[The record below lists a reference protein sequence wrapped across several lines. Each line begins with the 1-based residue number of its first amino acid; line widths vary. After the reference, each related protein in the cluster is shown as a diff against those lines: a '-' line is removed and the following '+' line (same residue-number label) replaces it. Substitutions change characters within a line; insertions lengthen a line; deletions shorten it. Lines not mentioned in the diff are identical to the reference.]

1 MKLKVSRASPEL
13 LALIGEGFLS
23 RLSFGLVSFALPL
36 YAYHIGMSM
45 SSIGVLFSV
54 NAVAEVS
61 LKPFMSRFA
70 DRFGFKQSL
79 GLAIGFRSVLAL
91 LLAFSDAPWQLY
103 AIRFLHG
110 MIESLR
116 DPAINS
122 MLAERNGEKSV
133 ASAFSWYW
141 TARYTAGALG
151 KTAAGLLLA
160 WTAAN
165 YKFVFLCAF
174 ALSILPFYVV
184 LRYTKN
190 QPRSNPPEKTI
201 PGPEPAPGCKR
212 TAAPKLPIAAFAGFG
227 FLVTS
232 TSAMLN
238 SLFPLLATQYAG
250 LTEAQTGLIFGIST
264 TLMLISGPVFG
275 WLSDNVSRKLVLLIR
290 SAANTLSSLLYLFF
304 PGLAGVTA
312 GKIVDDTGKAAFR
325 PAWGALMARISGTD
339 RSRRARTIGTMTI
352 GENLGETIGPMLG
365 GFLWTTYGVACL
377 LITRAVMA
385 LSAELYAVFIVD
397 PHITPAGGLKE
408 ERSIIDRAR
417 SLSDI
422 RFLKRN
428 WRF

>member
-1 MKLKVSRASPEL
+1 MKLAVPRASPEL

-36 YAYHIGMSM
+36 YAHHIGMSM
-45 SSIGVLFSV
+45 TAIGVLFSV

-70 DRFGFKQSL
+70 DRFGFKRSL
-79 GLAIGFRSVLAL
+79 GLAIGSRSVLAL

-103 AIRFLHG
+103 AIRLLHG

-116 DPAINS
+116 DPSINS
-122 MLAERNGEKSV
+122 MLAERGGEKSV

-141 TARYTAGALG
+141 TARYTAGAIG

-174 ALSILPFYVV
+174 ALSVLPLYVV
-184 LRYTKN
+184 LRYTRE
-190 QPRSNPPEKTI
+190 QVHERLPEKAVFG
-201 PGPEPAPGCKR
+201 PGQEPDAVRP
-212 TAAPKLPIAAFAGFG
+212 AAPKVPIVTFAGFG
-227 FLVTS
+227 FLITS
-232 TSAMLN
+232 TSSMLN

-250 LTEAQTGLIFGIST
+250 LTEAQTGLVFGVST
-264 TLMLISGPVFG
+264 ALMMVSGPVFG

-304 PGLAGVTA
+304 PALAGVAA
-312 GKIVDDTGKAAFR
+312 GKVVDDMGKAAFR

-339 RSRRARTIGTMTI
+339 RSRRAQTIGTMTI
-352 GENLGETIGPMLG
+352 GENLGETLGPMLG
-365 GFLWTTYGVACL
+365 GFLWTTYGVAFM
-377 LITRAVMA
+377 LIARAVLA
-385 LSAELYAVFIVD
+385 LTAEFYAIFLVD
-397 PHITPAGGLKE
+397 PHISPK
-408 ERSIIDRAR
+408 RSQPP
-417 SLSDI
+417 
-422 RFLKRN
+422 FN
-428 WRF
+428 P

>member
-1 MKLKVSRASPEL
+1 MKLAVPRASPEL

-36 YAYHIGMSM
+36 YAHHIGMSM
-45 SSIGVLFSV
+45 TAIGVLFSV

-70 DRFGFKQSL
+70 DRFGFKRSL
-79 GLAIGFRSVLAL
+79 GLAIGSRSVLAL

-103 AIRFLHG
+103 AIRLLHG

-116 DPAINS
+116 DPSINS
-122 MLAERNGEKSV
+122 MLAERGGEKSV

-141 TARYTAGALG
+141 TARYTAGAIG

-174 ALSILPFYVV
+174 ALSVLPLYVV
-184 LRYTKN
+184 LRYTRE
-190 QPRSNPPEKTI
+190 QVHERLPEKAVFG
-201 PGPEPAPGCKR
+201 PGQEPDAVRP
-212 TAAPKLPIAAFAGFG
+212 AAPKVPIVTFAGFG
-227 FLVTS
+227 FLITS
-232 TSAMLN
+232 TSSMLN

-250 LTEAQTGLIFGIST
+250 LTEAQTGLIFGVST
-264 TLMLISGPVFG
+264 ALMMVSGPVFG

-304 PGLAGVTA
+304 PALAGVAA
-312 GKIVDDTGKAAFR
+312 GKVVDDMGKAAFR

-339 RSRRARTIGTMTI
+339 RSRRAQTIGTMTI
-352 GENLGETIGPMLG
+352 GENLGETLGPMLG
-365 GFLWTTYGVACL
+365 GFLWTTYGVAFM
-377 LITRAVMA
+377 LIARAVLA
-385 LSAELYAVFIVD
+385 LTAEFYAIFLVD
-397 PHITPAGGLKE
+397 PHISPK
-408 ERSIIDRAR
+408 RSQPP
-417 SLSDI
+417 
-422 RFLKRN
+422 FN
-428 WRF
+428 P